1 LLRHCGE
8 NLSDR
13 RSIAD
18 IDLTL
23 MLNRL
28 LNGDEVPARLVR
40 YARAQWERPSVQQWV
55 RKERPLP

>member
-8 NLSDR
+8 NLFDR

-40 YARAQWERPSVQQWV
+40 YARA
-55 RKERPLP
+55 